1 MTIVG
6 EDCTDIMLDENG
18 QPVADEN
25 GEFKTVR
32 GDECWEQD
40 LRLETQTE
48 EGELFYEDEDGDE
61 AYGFGFLDFA
71 HGEDDELTR
80 MEIGQRVRDKLA
92 KREYLDQRKTMQ
104 NISLKMEYSL
114 TRSVWRNRIPK
125 KNITSNYQQMK
136 WRWKRNDR

>member
-48 EGELFYEDEDGDE
+48 EENFSM
-61 AYGFGFLDFA
+61 
-71 HGEDDELTR
+71 R
-80 MEIGQRVRDKLA
+80 M
-92 KREYLDQRKTMQ
+92 
-104 NISLKMEYSL
+104 KMEMKRMDSDFWTSL
-114 TRSVWRNRIPK
+114 MERMTNSQGWRLVRESEINWRKGIPGSAK
-125 KNITSNYQQMK
+125 DNAEHII
-136 WRWKRNDR
+136 